1 MPHGTVPYDFT
12 SKKIP
17 SNKGNF
23 REVKS
28 GYFGRIAQKT
38 IGNFRIKKKNTIVQS
53 SNRRDNVKTSK
64 YAWIDKNC
72 ER

>member
-17 SNKGNF
+17 SNTGNF

-28 GYFGRIAQKT
+28 GYFERIAQKT
-38 IGNFRIKKKNTIVQS
+38 KENFRIKKENTIVQS
-53 SNRRDNVKTSK
+53 SNRRDK
-64 YAWIDKNC
+64 YISTHGLIKNC